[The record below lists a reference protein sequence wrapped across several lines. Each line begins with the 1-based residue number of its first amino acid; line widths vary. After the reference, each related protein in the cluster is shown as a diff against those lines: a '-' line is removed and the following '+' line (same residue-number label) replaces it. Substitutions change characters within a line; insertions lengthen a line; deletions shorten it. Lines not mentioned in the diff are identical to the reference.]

1 MLKFAKLHDGF
12 DFHDEKQV
20 RSYWDDVL
28 VLDFMKY
35 SARPEPLLNE
45 TLQGLIDAYNSTPEN
60 FGVPSD
66 KSIRNVIELVD
77 RQMEIDAAND
87 KIQ

>member
-12 DFHDEKQV
+12 DFHNEKQV
-20 RSYWDDVL
+20 RSYFDDVL

-35 SARPEPLLNE
+35 SARPQPMLND
-45 TLQGLIDAYNSTPEN
+45 TLQGMIAGYNATPEN

-66 KSIRNVIELVD
+66 SVIQRVIELVD
-77 RQMEIDAAND
+77 R
-87 KIQ
+87 